1 VPASKG
7 RSMTLRLAVLS
18 ACLALPLSA
27 AAAGPVDVVP
37 GSLGLAS
44 RDDPHAG
51 RPFAGYVLV
60 LPAAARR
67 SLVSVD
73 ATCPAT
79 VLGRAVT
86 GRATRVPAGDP
97 LPAVL
102 VCTWSIPRDRV
113 GWTFRARMDL
123 DLERR
128 VRGGGVELETVEGR
142 TTAWVIQ
149 P

>member
-1 VPASKG
+1 
-7 RSMTLRLAVLS
+7 MTLRWGLTA
-18 ACLALPLSA
+18 ACLALLVA
-27 AAAGPVDVVP
+27 AASASAGPVGALG

-60 LPAAARR
+60 LPAAARKT
-67 SLVSVD
+67 LVSVD
-73 ATCPAT
+73 ASCPGT
-79 VLGRAVT
+79 VLGRAVP
-86 GRATRVPAGDP
+86 GRATRVPAGEP

-102 VCTWSIPRDRV
+102 VCTWAIPRDRV

-123 DLERR
+123 DVERR
-128 VRGGGVELETVEGR
+128 LRNGDLEVASIEGR
-142 TTAWVIQ
+142 TTAWIVQ

>member
-1 VPASKG
+1 
-7 RSMTLRLAVLS
+7 MTLRLALLA
-18 ACLALPLSA
+18 ACLVLPLAAASA
-27 AAAGPVDVVP
+27 AATPADTVR
-37 GSLGLAS
+37 GSIALAS

-60 LPAAARR
+60 LPGAARKE
-67 SLVSVD
+67 LLSVQ
-73 ATCPAT
+73 ASCPAT
-79 VLGRAVT
+79 VLGRSVP
-86 GRATRVPAGDP
+86 GRATRVPAGAQ

-123 DLERR
+123 ELERR
-128 VRGGGVELETVEGR
+128 ANGGFDLEEVTGR
-142 TTAWVIQ
+142 TTAWTIQ

>member
-1 VPASKG
+1 
-7 RSMTLRLAVLS
+7 MTPRLGALA
-18 ACLALPLSA
+18 ACLVLPLAATS
-27 AAAGPVDVVP
+27 AAAGPADP
-37 GSLGLAS
+37 LQGSIGVAS
-44 RDDPHAG
+44 RADPRAG

-60 LPAAARR
+60 LPAAARKT
-67 SLVSVD
+67 LASVD

-79 VLGRAVT
+79 VLGRPVP

-102 VCTWSIPRDRV
+102 VCSWAIPRDRV

-123 DLERR
+123 DVQRR
-128 VRGGGVELETVEGR
+128 RGGGIDLETVEGR
-142 TTAWVIQ
+142 TTAWIVQ

>member
-1 VPASKG
+1 
-7 RSMTLRLAVLS
+7 MTRLAVLV
-18 ACLALPLSA
+18 ACLALPLTA
-27 AAAGPVDVVP
+27 AAAAPADSVP
-37 GSLGLAS
+37 GSVGFAS
-44 RDDPHAG
+44 RTDPQAG

-67 SLVSVD
+67 TLVSVA

-79 VLGRAVT
+79 VLGRAVR

-113 GWTFRARMDL
+113 GWTFRGRMDL

-128 VRGGGVELETVEGR
+128 VGDAVELERVEGR
-142 TTAWVIQ
+142 TTAWTIQ